1 MWGGRGMVVGLG
13 GKEVGVG
20 EQKKGFCLMSLTL
33 DSTNLARPIAVT
45 MVVGHK
51 MLSLTMMS
59 WVRPEIKQ
67 FNKSSTLRPWT
78 LLHKHSNCSW

>member
-1 MWGGRGMVVGLG
+1 MVVGLG

-59 WVRPEIKQ
+59 
-67 FNKSSTLRPWT
+67 
-78 LLHKHSNCSW
+78 